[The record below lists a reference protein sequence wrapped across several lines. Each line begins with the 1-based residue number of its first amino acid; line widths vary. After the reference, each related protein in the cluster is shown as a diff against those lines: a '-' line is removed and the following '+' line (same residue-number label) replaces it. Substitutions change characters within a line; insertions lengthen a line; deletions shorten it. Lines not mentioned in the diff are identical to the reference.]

1 MAAPTVFLF
10 DIDGTLISTGGAG
23 RRAMAS
29 AFGAVC
35 DAPHALKGVK
45 LGGMTDRLI
54 LRAGFE
60 AIGRTFSETLFTS
73 VMDEYLQHLT
83 HEVKTSEGYIVY
95 EGVHE
100 AVEACRAISGSA
112 TGLGTG
118 NIEAGA
124 RIKLQ
129 RSGLDQHFA
138 FGGFGSDA
146 EDRAEL
152 IEAGARRGADAL
164 GVARNGVRVVVIGDT
179 PRDVHAAHA
188 IGARCIC
195 VATGG
200 FTFEEL
206 EAASADAVFHTL
218 AAPGAVDAITAASVS

>member
-1 MAAPTVFLF
+1 MAQDPTVFLF

-23 RRAMAS
+23 RRAMAT

-35 DAPHALKGVK
+35 DAPGALDGVK

-60 AIGRTFSETLFTS
+60 AIGRTFSEELFTS
-73 VMDEYLQHLT
+73 VMDEYLKHLT
-83 HEVKTSEGYIVY
+83 HEVKASEGYVVY

-100 AVEACRAISGSA
+100 AVEACRAIPDSA

-124 RIKLQ
+124 RIKLK

-152 IEAGARRGADAL
+152 VEAGARRGAKAL
-164 GVARNGVRVVVIGDT
+164 GVPREEARVVIIGDT
-179 PRDVHAAHA
+179 PRDVYAAHA

-195 VATGG
+195 VATGT
-200 FTFEEL
+200 FSFEEL
-206 EAASADAVFHTL
+206 EAASADAVFETL
-218 AAPGAVDAITAASVS
+218 ASPGAVEAIIAA

>member
-1 MAAPTVFLF
+1 MAHVPTVFLF

-35 DAPHALKGVK
+35 DAPRALAGVK

-60 AIGRTFSETLFTS
+60 AIGRTFSEELFNA
-73 VMDEYLQHLT
+73 VMDEYLQHLAD
-83 HEVKTSEGYIVY
+83 EVEASKGYVVY

-100 AVEACRAISGSA
+100 AVHACRAIPGSA

-124 RIKLQ
+124 RIKLK
-129 RSGLDQHFA
+129 RSGLDELFA
-138 FGGFGSDA
+138 FGGFGCDA

-152 IEAGARRGADAL
+152 VEAGARRGAEAL
-164 GVARNGVRVVVIGDT
+164 GVPRADARVVIIGDT
-179 PRDVHAAHA
+179 PRDVYAAHA

-195 VATGG
+195 VATGSY
-200 FTFEEL
+200 TFGEL
-206 EAASADAVFHTL
+206 EAASADAVFDSL
-218 AAPGAVDAITAASVS
+218 VSPGALDAIKAI